1 MTAMLTTVLSVQ
13 FDHKPEESAASW
25 CEVTSYPRISKRPI
39 QISDW
44 TPGTVPDLS
53 L

>member
-1 MTAMLTTVLSVQ
+1 MLMTVLSVQ

-25 CEVTSYPRISKRPI
+25 CEVTSYPRILECPI

-44 TPGTVPDLS
+44 TPGTAPELS